1 MIASGVG
8 DAALTGWRRHFARR
22 VAPAVSRRTP
32 IGQDDVRRAIG
43 GFFFAL
49 SLYHVVGTL
58 RRAIANERARR

>member
-1 MIASGVG
+1 MVNEVG
-8 DAALTGWRRHFARR
+8 DAALVGWRRQLAQQ
-22 VAPAVSRRTP
+22 VAPAVSRRTSF
-32 IGQDDVRRAIG
+32 GQDDVRRAIG